1 MDTQLWRLDA
11 QAMAGRIRL
20 REITVRALVE
30 SCLARLVATNPA
42 INALTEVRTEEA
54 LRAADAADRTIAEGR
69 PLGLLHGI
77 PVTIK
82 GNVDL
87 AGWATVNG
95 CAALRDN
102 VVQTSSSCVQNWLD
116 AGAIVIA
123 RSNTPEFCCRWETSN
138 EVYGATRNPWDRAR
152 TPGGSSGGAAAA
164 LATGI
169 TPLAHGNDLGG
180 SLRHP
185 AQACGVTSIR
195 PGLGRVPVW
204 NPGAPAEA
212 AIGVQLMGVEGALG
226 RRIADLRLALRAMA
240 GGDWHDPWWTP
251 VPLEDHAVEPA
262 TVALVTDPSGGGVC
276 APVAAGVA
284 QAGKLLE
291 QAGYTVQ
298 AVEPPGIE
306 EAADIWRIVCL
317 GELLTQLEPAVRAI
331 CGESLQRAFECYR
344 AALPDLSLD
353 RYAAAF
359 ARRLQVLRQ
368 WLGFFRQ
375 HRLIVAPVG
384 TELPLPTD
392 GDIASPAAMAAVI
405 HSFRMTVAVNALG
418 LPAAVV
424 PVGLYGGLPQVVQII
439 GPPFAELRCLA
450 AAEAIE
456 RQAPMLTPIDPMR

>member
-1 MDTQLWRLDA
+1 
-11 QAMAGRIRL
+11 
-20 REITVRALVE
+20 V
-30 SCLARLVATNPA
+30 
-42 INALTEVRTEEA
+42 INALTEVRAEEA
-54 LRAADAADRTIAEGR
+54 LRAADAADRKIAEGR

-102 VVQTSSSCVQNWLD
+102 IAQTSSSCVQNWLD

-138 EVYGATRNPWDRAR
+138 EVFGATRNPWDPAR

-185 AQACGVTSIR
+185 AQACGIASIR
-195 PGLGRVPVW
+195 PGLGRVPGW
-204 NPGAPAEA
+204 NPGAPAEPG
-212 AIGVQLMGVEGALG
+212 IGVQLMGVEGALA
-226 RRIADLRLALRAMA
+226 RRVGDLRLALRAMA

-251 VPLEDHAVEPA
+251 VPLEDNAAAPA
-262 TVALVTDPSGGGVC
+262 TIALVIDPSGGGVC

-291 QAGYTVQ
+291 QAGYAVQ

-306 EAADIWRIVCL
+306 EAADIWRVVCL

-331 CGESLQRAFECYR
+331 CGASLRRAFDCYR
-344 AALPDLSLD
+344 EALPSLSLEK
-353 RYAAAF
+353 YAGAL
-359 ARRLQVLRQ
+359 ARRRQLLRQ
-368 WLGFFRQ
+368 WLGFFQ
-375 HRLIVAPVG
+375 HHDLIAAPVG
-384 TELPLPTD
+384 TELPLPPD
-392 GDIASPAAMAAVI
+392 GDIASRAQMPAVI

-424 PVGLYGGLPQVVQII
+424 PVGLHDGLPQVVQII

-456 RQAPMLTPIDPMR
+456 RQVPALTPIDPIG